1 MATSPSV
8 AKPLALGLLAGAQF
22 LVFLSI
28 NIPIVAV
35 PAVANDLEIAPVNA
49 QFVVTAYALAWGRCC
64 CSAAAALT
72 SLGAAGCSSSGSGS
86 SSRERRPPPSP
97 CRAER

>member
-1 MATSPSV
+1 MTQDGRSQFLVDEPVGAENPAPGTHPLSAGNPISPVTIVTMAPSPSV
-8 AKPLALGLLAGAQF
+8 AKLLALGLLAGAQF

-49 QFVVTAYALAWGRCC
+49 QVVVTAYALA
-64 CSAAAALT
+64 
-72 SLGAAGCSSSGSGS
+72 
-86 SSRERRPPPSP
+86 
-97 CRAER
+97 